1 MENGMLDRI
10 NELYHKEQTEG
21 LTEEEQEEQAALREA
36 YLSTFRRNLKSQL
49 DNIDIENPD
58 GSVENLKEAHE
69 RSIQEALGITDSD
82 LEDADDKND

>member
-10 NELYHKEQTEG
+10 NELYQKEQTEG

-58 GSVENLKEAHE
+58 GSIENLKEAHE
-69 RSIQEALGITDSD
+69 RSIQETLGIDETES
-82 LEDADDKND
+82 N